1 MTGSAIEAEGLRKTL
16 RRVDALRGVEQ
27 RAPTGSVL
35 GVLGPNGGGKTT
47 AVRILTTLLKPDG
60 GSVRVAGFDV
70 VTNAAR
76 VREQIGLAGQYAA
89 VDENLNGFEDLEM
102 VGRLYHP
109 GHALRGRA
117 RTSCSSGSSSP
128 TRRTGSSAR
137 TRAGCGCRPRAG
149 DRPRLRPGR
158 ADFKPI
164 RTRAG
169 TIVGVET
176 FVVRIAAPAL
186 GATGAKP
193 RELHGVVEHLR
204 SKRSDPFRGS
214 EQLLGLLR
222 DGIRSPSDPRR
233 DSLGSKEEDQS

>member
-35 GVLGPNGGGKTT
+35 GMLGPNGGGKTT

-102 VGRLYHP
+102 VGRLYP
-109 GHALRGRA
+109 
-117 RTSCSSGSSSP
+117 P
-128 TRRTGSSAR
+128 
-137 TRAGCGCRPRAG
+137 RPRAARARAHELLEWFELADAANRLVRTYSG
-149 DRPRLRPGR
+149 GMRMSATSRRPSRAAAWWRRL
-158 ADFKPI
+158 
-164 RTRAG
+164 
-169 TIVGVET
+169 
-176 FVVRIAAPAL
+176 
-186 GATGAKP
+186 
-193 RELHGVVEHLR
+193 
-204 SKRSDPFRGS
+204 
-214 EQLLGLLR
+214 
-222 DGIRSPSDPRR
+222 
-233 DSLGSKEEDQS
+233 